1 MFASCSNI
9 ANADRH
15 IVRKLALDIDRI
27 LLHSWRLSIL
37 IDEADGCAH
46 PGQGAQPAAGWLNDT
61 IRKWVIQC
69 DGWNECG
76 LRDTH
81 GVLSKAHL
89 PVVAVGCIRNRIVV
103 RRPKYAVTAA

>member
-1 MFASCSNI
+1 MIRRPPRSTLFPYTTLFRS
-9 ANADRH
+9 
-15 IVRKLALDIDRI
+15 
-27 LLHSWRLSIL
+27 
-37 IDEADGCAH
+37 EADCCANS
-46 PGQGAQPAAGWLNDT
+46 GQGAQSAAGWLNDT

-103 RRPKYAVTAA
+103 RRPKYAVPDAEDRSRRERIG